1 MENKKKK
8 GKSAIYFFLGL
19 FATQSKDL
27 GNSLSRKY
35 NLPSSILAWKAEL
48 CFLGGKKPQP

>member
-8 GKSAIYFFLGL
+8 GKSAIYFFLGF

-27 GNSLSRKY
+27 SNSLSRKY
-35 NLPSSILAWKAEL
+35 NIPSSILAWKAEL